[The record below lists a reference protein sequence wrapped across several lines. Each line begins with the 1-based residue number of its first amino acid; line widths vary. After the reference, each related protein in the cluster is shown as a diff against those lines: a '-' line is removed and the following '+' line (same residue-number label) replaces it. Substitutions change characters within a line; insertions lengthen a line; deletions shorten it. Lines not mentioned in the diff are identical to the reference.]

1 MDVTEEGKCEI
12 MTLLYILAALVV
24 SYVSV
29 TMLRLLRLSRKANA
43 SIVQALKEADAQKTG
58 NVK

>member
-1 MDVTEEGKCEI
+1 MI
-12 MTLLYILAALVV
+12 LLYILAAVV
-24 SYVSV
+24 ISYVTV

-43 SIVQALKEADAQKTG
+43 SIAQALKEANAQKTG